1 MYCVLLR
8 VYIVPYVYTGHL
20 KMLANYC
27 TRMINLRLLI
37 KCICAQSVSAT
48 LSAPLK
54 LK

>member
-1 MYCVLLR
+1 MYCALLT

-20 KMLANYC
+20 QMLANYC
-27 TRMINLRLLI
+27 TRMINLRLY
-37 KCICAQSVSAT
+37 ICAQSVSAT